1 MSRPRPYR
9 HPPTEIR
16 LTGRRTCGSADFVYQ
31 NALFRSVRKIRN
43 FLTLH
48 MEGPSEAAMRLRS
61 RVPRSGVEPGSM
73 RETKVVGCGPRDTKE
88 APIAASSTW
97 EGAHGLS
104 TPIRSGFRRARR
116 HQAPI
121 SFARGA
127 ARARYF
133 AVTRDSPLSL
143 RKVFCTPGVHPITLF
158 GESVCAFSNRE
169 NSIAPG

>member
-1 MSRPRPYR
+1 M
-9 HPPTEIR
+9 
-16 LTGRRTCGSADFVYQ
+16 TGRRTCGFADFVYQ

-43 FLTLH
+43 FLTLYG
-48 MEGPSEAAMRLRS
+48 EGPSEVVTRLRS

-127 ARARYF
+127 ARARHF

>member
-1 MSRPRPYR
+1 M
-9 HPPTEIR
+9 
-16 LTGRRTCGSADFVYQ
+16 TGRRTCGFADFVYQ

-61 RVPRSGVEPGSM
+61 WVPRSRVEPVSM
-73 RETKVVGCGPRDTKE
+73 REIRVVGCGPRDTKE
-88 APIAASSTW
+88 ASIVASSTW

-104 TPIRSGFRRARR
+104 TPTRSWFRRARR

-127 ARARYF
+127 ARARHF

-158 GESVCAFSNRE
+158 GESACAFSNRE
-169 NSIAPG
+169 DSIAPG